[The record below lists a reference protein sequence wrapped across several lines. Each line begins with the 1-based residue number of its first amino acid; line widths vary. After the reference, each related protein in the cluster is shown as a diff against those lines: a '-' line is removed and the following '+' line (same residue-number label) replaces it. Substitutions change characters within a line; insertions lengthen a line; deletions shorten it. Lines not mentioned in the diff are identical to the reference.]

1 MLAGGA
7 LALGRGRAET
17 GLSHTALAGGQCRR
31 RSGLR
36 LSSACAGSAANAVAD
51 IPAALGPVFTDSV
64 VAAVRSDMTFI
75 AMMSHPLQTQTAPA
89 LWTSLKMDSPSSR
102 TSRGRSSQTS
112 PHGMGSGIALILLGG
127 ISLFQAWRT
136 CSTQQRISRTNP
148 RNHLMLIFFPN
159 DRCDLA
165 QAATVHPVC
174 RPHPT
179 RRGPTGSPV
188 LQQRSLPP
196 SLRARLWVGAG
207 EDCVIPAWRCWPTND
222 RACSRSAVRC
232 LAQSSKL
239 VGAVIQARWSVTG
252 HHCCRRP
259 SVFGFTRSQY
269 SKHGGADSNGHQ
281 L

>member
-1 MLAGGA
+1 MALWHLAA
-7 LALGRGRAET
+7 DAPKPDFLMPHLRVVSVVV
-17 GLSHTALAGGQCRR
+17 GLVFV
-31 RSGLR
+31 
-36 LSSACAGSAANAVAD
+36 GSAANAVAD
-51 IPAALGPVFTDSV
+51 IPAAFGPVFTDSV

-136 CSTQQRISRTNP
+136 CSMQQRISRTNP
-148 RNHLMLIFFPN
+148 RKHLMLIFFPN

-179 RRGPTGSPV
+179 RRGRDRIARVAAAIAIPFLTGTPM
-188 LQQRSLPP
+188 
-196 SLRARLWVGAG
+196 GG
-207 EDCVIPAWRCWPTND
+207 
-222 RACSRSAVRC
+222 
-232 LAQSSKL
+232 
-239 VGAVIQARWSVTG
+239 
-252 HHCCRRP
+252 CR
-259 SVFGFTRSQY
+259 
-269 SKHGGADSNGHQ
+269 
-281 L
+281 